1 MNHNDGTEIPILR
14 DVVSPGRVSV
24 AMTTTHTRSETR
36 ELMDTAPSPDADVN
50 GAHTDTDIA
59 IASSE
64 TIRDLIER
72 AANELGQELDSKFEL
87 LVRHNLEDALRRS
100 LDQFRDHAR
109 ASIIDQLMQRL
120 PELAA
125 SLRASTADGANQT

>member
-1 MNHNDGTEIPILR
+1 MNHSDGTEIPILR
-14 DVVSPGRVSV
+14 DVVRPGRVS
-24 AMTTTHTRSETR
+24 APTTPAHAGSETNGTV
-36 ELMDTAPSPDADVN
+36 DTAASLDAGVN
-50 GAHTDTDIA
+50 GAHTDADIA